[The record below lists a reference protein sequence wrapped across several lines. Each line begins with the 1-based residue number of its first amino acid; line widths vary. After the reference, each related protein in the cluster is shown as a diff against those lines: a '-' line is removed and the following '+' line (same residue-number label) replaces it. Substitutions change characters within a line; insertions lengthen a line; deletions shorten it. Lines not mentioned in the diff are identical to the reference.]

1 MYFFFNKLTKK
12 SKTNSHF
19 IEIVAQC
26 LINSSLVLKI
36 NRRPRIRF
44 FFLGISKAKDK
55 ICKTKR
61 EKDKGLRIKGMDAE
75 AQGLRMRSNL
85 LVEQSIQTSNHEN

>member
-1 MYFFFNKLTKK
+1 M
-12 SKTNSHF
+12 
-19 IEIVAQC
+19 
-26 LINSSLVLKI
+26 INSSLVLKI

-44 FFLGISKAKDK
+44 FFFFGISKAKDR

-61 EKDKGLRIKGMDAE
+61 EKKKGLRIKGMDAE